1 MKGEKSMQGHHKT
14 LTVSEANQNIQAI
27 VTNETIQDIDPDI
40 IVETITDLSHL
51 VASLYEGSESQLTLE
66 SQREIRRIMNEIYL
80 SFCK

>member
-1 MKGEKSMQGHHKT
+1 MKGGKRMKGHYKT

-27 VTNETIQDIDPDI
+27 VTNETIQDIDTDI

-51 VASLYEGSESQLTLE
+51 VTSLYEGSETQLTLK

-80 SFCK
+80 SFC

>member
-1 MKGEKSMQGHHKT
+1 MQGHHKT